1 MFARLIVAVSAI
13 AMSASLALAQDKKRV
28 DKASD
33 LPRYT
38 YKIDGSLEDV
48 VRDDAKFAAFA
59 REYRRDVDTTLAQY
73 DIQDKATLRQLL
85 GSLAQLDY
93 LEGKNSDALQRL
105 ARIREL
111 QDKPADKLLSGLQ
124 MRAFIGAQQQTGS
137 RSSPAYQQDVGKR
150 IGSELEPLPFG
161 VVQNDVREYKASAEI
176 ASEALALGYVREVLQ
191 PTVAKSGSLSSDL
204 APALINAR
212 YRINATLPVKQTL
225 IATYGDYLAR
235 HTVKK
240 ADIWAARNVELPATG
255 NYAPVV
261 VGIWDSGTDTSL
273 FRDRVVKDA
282 SGAPAVIAYDKYS
295 NPASGELFPIPEATK
310 PHLAKLKARLKG
322 FSDLQSNIDSPEAS
336 EVKQYLSTLK
346 PAEYKAAIEE
356 LRMGGIYGHGT
367 HVAGIAMAGNPYA
380 RLVVGRIE
388 FSNTLIPDPCPSR
401 ELAERDAKASQAY
414 VDFFRKNGVRVVNMS
429 WGGAVKDVEA
439 DLEVCGIGANAEE
452 RKKIAREY
460 FDIQRNALTKAFA
473 SAPEILFVAAAGN
486 ANADSTFE
494 EHLPADIVLPNLVTV
509 GAVDLAGD
517 EASFTSYGPTVKL
530 HANGYQ
536 VDSVIPGGEHVAES
550 GTSMAAPQ
558 VTGLAAKIF
567 AVNPKL
573 TPQQV
578 IEIMV
583 STADRTADGRRVLI
597 NPKKAVAAAGAGKT
611 A

>member
-1 MFARLIVAVSAI
+1 MFVRLIVAASAI
-13 AMSASLALAQDKKRV
+13 ALSASLALAQDKKRV

-48 VRDDAKFAAFA
+48 VRDDAKFASFA
-59 REYRRDVDTTLAQY
+59 RDYRRDVDMTLAQY

-93 LEGKNSDALQRL
+93 LEGKNSDALQKL
-105 ARIREL
+105 ERIRGL

-124 MRAFIGAQQQTGS
+124 LRAFIGAQQQTGS
-137 RSSPAYQQDVGKR
+137 RNSPAYQQDVGKR
-150 IGSELEPLPFG
+150 IGAELEPMPFE

-191 PTVAKSGSLSSDL
+191 PAVAKSGTLSSDL

-240 ADIWAARNVELPATG
+240 ADIWAARNVDLPATG

-261 VGIWDSGTDTSL
+261 VAIWDSGTDTSL

-282 SGAPAVIAYDKYS
+282 SGAPALIAYDKYS
-295 NPASGELFPIPEATK
+295 NPASGELFPISEATR
-310 PHLAKLKARLKG
+310 PRLPKMKSRAKG

-356 LRMGGIYGHGT
+356 LRMTSIYLHGT
-367 HVAGIAMAGNPYA
+367 HVAGIALAGNPYA

-388 FSNTLIPDPCPSR
+388 FSNTLIPDPCPTK

-429 WGGAVKDVEA
+429 WSGSVKDLEG

-452 RKKIAREY
+452 RKKIAREL

-486 ANADSTFE
+486 ANADSTFAE
-494 EHLPADIVLPNLVTV
+494 AIPADIVLPNLLTV

-517 EASFTSYGPTVKL
+517 EASFTSYGPTVKA

-550 GTSMAAPQ
+550 GTSMASPQ
-558 VTGLAAKIF
+558 VAGLAAKIF

-573 TPQQV
+573 TPPQV
-578 IEIMV
+578 IDIIV

-597 NPKKAVAAAGAGKT
+597 NPKKAVASASAGK
-611 A
+611 AG